1 MATKSKAA
9 AAKETD
15 EKIEAVAEEV
25 KELTDYRSVIKQLKD
40 EWDETV
46 DMVVPRKPRGE
57 DQQYYICVND
67 RRYLVPADG
76 KVQTLPKPV
85 AEVLRESIEADAEAD
100 EFADHIPNRSADQ
113 HAIRS

>member
-25 KELTDYRSVIKQLKD
+25 NAVADEIAEKQAAVD
-40 EWDETV
+40 PWDETI

-113 HAIRS
+113 HAI